1 MNTSS
6 TIDLETSQEVF
17 VLNTDGKSSGTA
29 NTGTMYIPYGALKY
43 NTPFCLKMT
52 SFNTIFSAP
61 NISTIR
67 GNTMQF
73 DDGNIIWTITLPTGS
88 YSVGGSADLGSR
100 LAALMTTTNNG
111 LVVYTAAYDDATNK
125 YTIKGTSPFRFVFT
139 NPDKKI
145 YCSRQLGFDTT
156 VTQVLAT
163 SQTASFV
170 PHFYENEFHIYIEAN
185 NAVTDLVSMPRS
197 DKVVRTSFI
206 IPRTADYGGQIYLSL
221 SQLTPQRI
229 SFTIS
234 PSRLSWNLM
243 RPDGSALEQEFDW
256 TDATCYYTQRIVP
269 DAVTVPL

>member
-17 VLNTDGKSSGTA
+17 VLNTDGKTSGTA

-73 DDGNIIWTITLPTGS
+73 DDGNVIRTIVLPTGS

-100 LAALMTTTNNG
+100 LAMLMTDANDG
-111 LVVYTAAYDDATNK
+111 MVVYTATYDDATNK

-206 IPRTADYGGQIYLSL
+206 IPRTADYGGQIYLSY
-221 SQLTPQRI
+221 SSENI
-229 SFTIS
+229 FYYITI
-234 PSRLSWNLM
+234 
-243 RPDGSALEQEFDW
+243 
-256 TDATCYYTQRIVP
+256 
-269 DAVTVPL
+269 